1 MTNGY
6 VLAGYSVSIAIIGAY
21 AWRIIHRG
29 RALRRALPPQG
40 TDAPAGD
47 QVA

>member
-21 AWRIIHRG
+21 AWRIMHRG
-29 RALRRALPPQG
+29 RVLGRALPPDEADRPPGSG
-40 TDAPAGD
+40 TL
-47 QVA
+47 